1 MAFLLAPLKAF
12 FGWIIERLFFRVL
25 EEAKSYLAKK
35 AEEAKQKEIDKQ
47 NLEKYKQ
54 AIEQKKTDEEISKAA
69 EDLLNGRK

>member
-1 MAFLLAPLKAF
+1 MSFLLAPLKAF
-12 FGWIIERLFFRVL
+12 FAWIIERLFFRVL
-25 EEAKSYLAKK
+25 EEIKSYLAKK
-35 AEEAKQKEIDKQ
+35 SEEAKQKAIDKE